1 MTILAAVVLA
11 SAPAFAHPHCPP
23 GPTGAVQWRVE
34 DGRNGIWYPKVA
46 WAPDG
51 TGPVW
56 WLVAKQSAEEA
67 GGQLA
72 TITSAAK
79 NVWPAYQGSGYVIKW
94 EACDL
99 CPADI
104 NGDGAVDGADLAGV
118 LNGWGPCP

>member
-23 GPTGAVQWRVE
+23 GPTGAVQWWVE
-34 DGRNGIWYPKVA
+34 DGRNGICYPKVA

-67 GGQLA
+67 GGHLA
-72 TITSAAK
+72 TIT
-79 NVWPAYQGSGYVIKW
+79 
-94 EACDL
+94 
-99 CPADI
+99 I
-104 NGDGAVDGADLAGV
+104 NCDGAVDGADLAGV